1 MKKIVFFDLDGTLL
15 TDSKEVLEE
24 NKDAIRR
31 AKEVGIEIAICTGRQ
46 SNAAKEFKEKA
57 DTGKY
62 MICMNGAEII
72 DTESGEELFA
82 SAIDEEVAKAL
93 YTYAK
98 ENNFVMK
105 IDTRFARYIT
115 KSDYALNQEYE
126 FTEDENRFF
135 SENKVLQI
143 SFGAKTEEEIN
154 TFIENVV
161 SKIQGVKVYNKYF
174 NVLPSL
180 DKALWY
186 INVVNSSVSKGNAI
200 NGLCRYLKVNLDDV
214 VCFGDDLND
223 LSMIQMVGYGIAMGN
238 ALDIIKENAK
248 EVIGTNETPAI
259 AGVLDRFIKEIEE
272 GK

>member
-31 AKEVGIEIAICTGRQ
+31 AKEIGIEIAICTGRQ

-82 SAIDEEVAKAL
+82 SAIDEDVAKAL
-93 YTYAK
+93 YNYAK
-98 ENNFVMK
+98 DNNLVMK

-115 KSDYALNQEYE
+115 KFDYALNQEYE

-135 SENKVLQI
+135 NENKVLQI
-143 SFGAKTEEEIN
+143 SFGAKTENEIN
-154 TFIENVV
+154 DFIENVIN
-161 SKIQGVKVYNKYF
+161 KIPGVKVYNKYF

-223 LSMIQMVGYGIAMGN
+223 LSMIQMVGHGIAMGN

-259 AGVLDRFIKEIEE
+259 ARVLDRFIKEIEE
-272 GK
+272 GR